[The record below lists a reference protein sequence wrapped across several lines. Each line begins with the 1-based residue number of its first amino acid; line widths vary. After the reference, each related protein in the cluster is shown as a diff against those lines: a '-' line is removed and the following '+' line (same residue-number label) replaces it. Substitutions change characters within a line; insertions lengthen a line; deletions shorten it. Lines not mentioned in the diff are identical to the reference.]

1 MTPSYQPWLSSI
13 AFLGPQGTF
22 ADSALAALESV
33 SDIPSISADSVP
45 KAFESVRSEQVDAAL
60 VPIENSV
67 EGSVSVTLDELNGTT
82 DLVILDE
89 VVVPVQFALVGLPG
103 KKLDEVQAVGT
114 HPHAAA
120 QCRAWLARNLP
131 QAQTIPTMST
141 AGAAATML
149 AQDVPYD
156 AAIVPPIAAKR
167 YPVEVLAP
175 DIADNPEAW
184 TRFVLVA
191 RPGHLPAK
199 TGNDKTSLVLFIR
212 ANQSGAL
219 LEILTE
225 LGVRG
230 VNLTRIESRP
240 TRRVLGEYSF
250 SVDLEGHLAD
260 ARVGEA
266 LMGLK
271 RVCADVRFLGSYP
284 QHTLVHDAPPARV
297 TDMDYANAANWLAAL
312 GGHARTNE

>member
-1 MTPSYQPWLSSI
+1 MSNTYNDWLDSI
-13 AFLGPQGTF
+13 AFLGPKGTF
-22 ADSALAALESV
+22 ADSALASLASV
-33 SDIPSISADSVP
+33 AGIQTVPAESVP
-45 KAFESVRSEQVDAAL
+45 KAFERVRSETVDAAL

-67 EGSVSVTLDELNGTT
+67 EGSVSVTLDELNGAT

-89 VVVPVQFALVGLPG
+89 VVLPVQFVLVARQGM
-103 KKLDEVQAVGT
+103 KLEGVTAVGT

-120 QCRAWLARNLP
+120 QCRKWLARNLP
-131 QAQTIPTMST
+131 QAQTIPSMST
-141 AGAAATML
+141 AGAGAALL
-149 AQDVPYD
+149 ADDAPYD
-156 AAIVPPIAAKR
+156 AAIVPPIAAER
-167 YPVEVLAP
+167 YPLAVLAE
-175 DIADNPEAW
+175 DIADNVEAW
-184 TRFVLVA
+184 TRFVLVG
-191 RPGHLPAK
+191 RPGRVPNP

-225 LGVRG
+225 LAVRG

-250 SVDLEGHLAD
+250 SVDLEGHLTD
-260 ARVGEA
+260 ARVAEA

-284 QHTLVHDAPPARV
+284 RHSQGPSEAPFGTSDAE
-297 TDMDYANAANWLAAL
+297 YATAADWLRSL
-312 GGHARTNE
+312 SN